1 MNEKKEQIKLEYF
14 LNGKELKYNYEEKN
28 IYEKRDIIRFIESKF
43 VQKKRKN
50 FNNNYQSFELI
61 RRQLLENDHYF
72 YLKKE
77 EKEKIIN
84 LFKTTNKF
92 FSSKELTLIYNF
104 YIDFSDFSKLKN
116 MEDVIGIFSYK
127 ENILFTYLCEI
138 YELSS
143 NNNFKFNKEKDTIMA
158 KLFNEFL
165 KENKKNERKKNVS
178 KNLDGLEKSEYIYVF
193 KIYELE

>member
-84 LFKTTNKF
+84 IFKTTNKF

-104 YIDFSDFSKLKN
+104 YLDFSDFSKLKN
-116 MEDVIGIFSYK
+116 MNDVIGIFSYK
-127 ENILFTYLCEI
+127 KNILFTYLCEI

-143 NNNFKFNKEKDTIMA
+143 NNNFKFNNEKYKIMGI
-158 KLFNEFL
+158 LFNEFL
-165 KENKKNERKKNVS
+165 KENKKNERKKNIS
-178 KNLDGLEKSEYIYVF
+178 KNLNGLEKSEYIYVF